1 VVRKEGG
8 CTMLEYLPQA
18 IPKAVPHNQYT
29 GKLAVNNIT
38 TALYL
43 NKIRS
48 QCSLV
53 KKSLY
58 FNKRRPLE
66 DKFCSDTV
74 TSEILFTAT

>member
-1 VVRKEGG
+1 
-8 CTMLEYLPQA
+8 MLEYLHLA
-18 IPKAVPHNQYT
+18 IPIAVPHNQYT

-53 KKSLY
+53 KMFAFQQEKV
-58 FNKRRPLE
+58 FKRQ
-66 DKFCSDTV
+66 
-74 TSEILFTAT
+74 IL